1 MFFFL
6 SKTIYFIVMP
16 LPLVITMIVFSL
28 FIRKKILKKR
38 LRVIAILLLIFF
50 SNPYFAN
57 KAMNAWE
64 RAPTPIVDVEHHD
77 LGVVLTGITN
87 RYKRPLDRVY
97 FEHGADRL
105 LHTLQLYKLGKI
117 DKILISGGSGKLID
131 NVDDIKEAD
140 ELAKVL
146 LLTGVPQEDILIER
160 ESRNTYESAI
170 NCAKIINSLHTDKI
184 MLITS
189 AFHLTRSSL
198 CFKKQ
203 NISFTTFGTDYYSHD
218 KLSYIDDYITP
229 NPSAIEKWNIIIREL
244 IGILA
249 YKLMGYI

>member
-1 MFFFL
+1 
-6 SKTIYFIVMP
+6 MP
-16 LPLVITMIVFSL
+16 LPLVITMITLSF
-28 FIRKKILKKR
+28 FISKKILKKR
-38 LRVIAILLLIFF
+38 LRIIAILLLVFF

-57 KAMNAWE
+57 KAIKAWE
-64 RAPTPIVDVEHHD
+64 GSPTPIADIEHHEI
-77 LGVVLTGITN
+77 GIVLTGITN

-105 LHTLQLYKLGKI
+105 LHAMQLYKLGKI

-160 ESRNTYESAI
+160 ESRNTYESAV
-170 NCAKIINSLHTDKI
+170 NCVKIIKNIQPNKVL
-184 MLITS
+184 LITS
-189 AFHLTRSSL
+189 AFHLTRSGL

-203 NISFTTFGTDYYSHD
+203 NIIFTSFGTDYYSRD
-218 KLSYIDDYITP
+218 ELSYLDDYITP
-229 NPSAIEKWNIIIREL
+229 DPNAIEKWNKIIKEL
-244 IGILA
+244 LGIIA